1 MCTET
6 VSIVVEFSVVF
17 PQINHGTAIA
27 GNLRGFADRFNL
39 KAQVC
44 TCLPRARLLIKKR
57 ADVIELALS

>member
-27 GNLRGFADRFNL
+27 RDLHDFVDRFNL
-39 KAQVC
+39 EAQMC

-57 ADVIELALS
+57 TDIIELALS